1 MKHNLEESVAL
12 FRDKPTGFRIHKF
25 FINLRLHQLDGS
37 LEMAKMK
44 QESVADFLHCA
55 SVLEERAYLLY
66 KSLADKVNLPLV
78 NSLMLHIAYDSRKHS
93 VILKGISESITKP
106 KKQPK
111 DCQKKLFLGGSWT
124 VIERLARDIDR
135 EKRILKED
143 MSSLI
148 NKLMLLESTVGEEYY
163 ILVQL
168 KTLQYMTREIR
179 EIYNVD
185 LEDLMDILETV
196 VRDEETHRKLLSKM
210 KKILAGEEQQTEK
223 KTPTV
228 KYKNP
233 DAWSRTM
240 PESIYENAR

>member
-1 MKHNLEESVAL
+1 M
-12 FRDKPTGFRIHKF
+12 T
-25 FINLRLHQLDGS
+25 
-37 LEMAKMK
+37 KMK

-66 KSLADKVNLPLV
+66 KRLADKVDIPLV

-93 VILKGISESITKP
+93 VILKGISESIVKP

-111 DCQKKLFLGGSWT
+111 DCEKKLFLGGPWN
-124 VIERLARDIDR
+124 VIERLAKDIDK
-135 EKRILKED
+135 EKTIPKKN

-168 KTLQYMTREIR
+168 KTLQYLTKEIR

-185 LEDLMDILETV
+185 LEDLKDVLETII
-196 VRDEETHRKLLSKM
+196 RDEEIHRELLSKM
-210 KKILAGEEQQTEK
+210 KKILVGKEK
-223 KTPTV
+223 QKEDKTPKF
-228 KYKNP
+228 KYQNP
-233 DAWSRTM
+233 DAWSRVI
-240 PESIYENAR
+240 PDKVYENAR